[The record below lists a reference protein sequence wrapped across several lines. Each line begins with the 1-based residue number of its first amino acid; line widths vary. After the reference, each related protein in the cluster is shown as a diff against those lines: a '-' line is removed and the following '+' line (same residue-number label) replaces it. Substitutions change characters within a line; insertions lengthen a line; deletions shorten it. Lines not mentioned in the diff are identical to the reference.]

1 MADACCPAP
10 PPAVK
15 ADARRVLWIALV
27 LNAVM
32 FVAEII
38 GSLYGNSVA
47 LRADALDFLG
57 DAANY
62 GVSLFVLSRAVGL
75 KARASLAKAVTMAG
89 FGLWVLASVAVHL
102 YRGTAPDAGTMGAFS
117 AVALAVNL
125 SVAAML
131 FRHRGGDSN
140 MLSVWLCSRNDALA
154 NVAVMVAALVV
165 FLTGSNWPDLLV
177 AAGLGLLSLQSSW
190 LVSRAAFRELRGT

>member
-1 MADACCPAP
+1 MGDSCCAP
-10 PPAVK
+10 PPAAVK
-15 ADARRVLWIALV
+15 ADQRRVLWIALV
-27 LNAVM
+27 FNALM

-38 GSLYGNSVA
+38 GSFYGNSVA

-75 KARASLAKAVTMAG
+75 KARASLLKAFTMAC
-89 FGLWVLASVAVHL
+89 FGIWVLVSVALHL
-102 YRGTAPDAGTMGAFS
+102 YRGTAPDAGTMGLFS
-117 AVALAVNL
+117 LAALAVNL

-140 MLSVWLCSRNDALA
+140 MLSVWLCSRNDALT

-165 FLTGSNWPDLLV
+165 FLTRSNWPDLLV
-177 AAGLGLLSLQSSW
+177 AAGLGILSLQSSF
-190 LVSRAAFRELRGT
+190 LVARAASRELRAA